1 MTKILSTIGPVSEG
15 KNLKYIV
22 GKSEFIR
29 LNLSHNTIAWHNK
42 NIKKIK
48 KIDQSKL
55 ILVDIPGIKPRTLN
69 NKKLKI
75 KKGQIVRFGKDKSI
89 KNIIEL
95 SNDIPKSKI
104 K

>member
-1 MTKILSTIGPVSEG
+1 MTKILSTIGPASEG

-48 KIDQSKL
+48 KL
-55 ILVDIPGIKPRTLN
+55 I
-69 NKKLKI
+69 KI
-75 KKGQIVRFGKDKSI
+75 
-89 KNIIEL
+89 N
-95 SNDIPKSKI
+95 
-104 K
+104 